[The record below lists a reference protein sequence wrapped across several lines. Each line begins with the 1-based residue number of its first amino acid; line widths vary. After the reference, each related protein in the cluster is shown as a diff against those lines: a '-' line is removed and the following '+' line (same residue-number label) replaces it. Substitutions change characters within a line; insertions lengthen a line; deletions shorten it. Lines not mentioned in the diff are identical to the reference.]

1 MFQPVD
7 TKVSFPQVEDAI
19 LALWQAKQIV
29 EKNLQAGD
37 KPFVFYEGPPTA
49 NGQPGLHHAISRI
62 FKDIICRYRSMRGY
76 KIVGRREGWDTHGL
90 PVEIEVEKMLGFR
103 GKPDIERYGIAEFNA
118 RCRQSVWD
126 YIQDWKVF
134 TRRIAYWVSEDAYIT
149 YENGYIE
156 SLWWIFRQLWDHELL
171 FRDYKVTMH
180 CPRCGTS
187 LSDHEVS
194 LGFRDDVDDPSVWVR
209 FRVTPPIPSVH
220 AGAHGEAVPVHG
232 EAVPVHGGDEGHPLA
247 SELAG
252 ASFLAW
258 TTTPWTLP
266 ANVALAVKPEAHY
279 ALVAL
284 TPRPSLPGAALTPQ
298 PARPLRFACLPG
310 AGEGEQEGERIIMAA
325 ALVPSVLGE
334 DAQIVRTYLGEELV
348 GLRYDNLFEGV
359 PGPGD
364 VVDWST
370 AYRVVADDFVSLEDG
385 TGVVHIAPAYGD
397 LEIGRAYGL
406 PTLFSVDLAGMVL
419 PEFGDL
425 PFTGKFFKAAD
436 PDITADLKE
445 RGLLF
450 KSGRVRHSY
459 PFCWRCGTPLLY
471 YAKRSWYIK
480 TTAMKDELIAN
491 NEQIN
496 WVPEHI
502 KEGRFGNWLANN
514 IDWAISRERYW
525 GTPLPIWISDDGQHL
540 ECVGSLAELE
550 QKAGR
555 SLKDLD
561 LHRPYV
567 DEITWDAPGGHGTMR
582 RIPDVADCWFD
593 SGAMP
598 VAQWHYPFENQDLFA
613 VAKQADY
620 ICEAVDQTRG
630 WFYTLHAL
638 STLLFDRPA
647 YKNVICLGHILDGEG
662 QKMSKSRGNVVDP
675 WSVIHEQGVDAL
687 RWYLFTASPP
697 GNPRRFSSALVGET
711 LRKFLLTLWN
721 TYAFFVTYAN
731 LDGWT
736 PGVNGSNGLETDL
749 TESVNSK
756 ASANSAKS
764 AQSLLNPLNGQ
775 PIDRWALARLNA
787 LVRDVTAALE
797 GYDVTGAAREI
808 ELFVDELSNWYVRR
822 NRRRFWKAEG
832 DADKQAAY
840 RTLYTCLVTVAR
852 LLAPFTPFVAE
863 ALYQNLVARVD
874 ANAPESVHL
883 AAWPALDEA
892 LLDERLVADTETLLK
907 AVGLGRAARRAAG
920 LRVRQPLAELWV
932 RVPTQAEAEGLR
944 RFEAELRDELN
955 VKAVRSLDSS
965 ADFVQYRF
973 KPNLRLVGKKYGK
986 LVPALTSA
994 LRELNGDAAR
1004 QAARA
1009 VEDGRVLAL
1018 AVHGQTLELLPEELL
1033 VESSSPEGYAV
1044 AEEGG
1049 VLVALDTTLT
1059 PELRREGLA
1068 RELVRNI
1075 QDARK
1080 NAGFEIADRI
1090 AVYLGGADAEVEA
1103 VVREWGDY
1111 IRAETLADDLRL
1123 VAPPAGAHAEAL
1135 DLDGKT
1141 IAVGVVRRP

>member
-7 TKVSFPQVEDAI
+7 TKVSFPQLEQSI
-19 LALWQAKQIV
+19 LELWKQQQIV
-29 EKNLQAGD
+29 EKNLASGD

-49 NGQPGLHHAISRI
+49 NGRPGLHHAISRI
-62 FKDIICRYRSMRGY
+62 FKDIICRYRSMCGY
-76 KIVGRREGWDTHGL
+76 KIIGRREGWDTHGL

-134 TRRIAYWVSEDAYIT
+134 TQRIAYWVSEDAYIT
-149 YENGYIE
+149 YENSYIE
-156 SLWWIFRQLWDHELL
+156 SLWWIFRQLWDNSLL

-194 LGFRDDVDDPSVWVR
+194 LGFQDDVDDPSVWVR
-209 FRVTPPIPSVH
+209 FRVTDDRRPATDDRRPTTDDRRSAKP
-220 AGAHGEAVPVHG
+220 
-232 EAVPVHGGDEGHPLA
+232 HPLA
-247 SELAG
+247 KELAG
-252 ASFLAW
+252 AAFLAW

-266 ANVALAVKPEAHY
+266 ANVALAVKPDADY
-279 ALVAL
+279 ALAL
-284 TPRPSLPGAALTPQ
+284 TPLPPLPGV
-298 PARPLRFACLPG
+298 
-310 AGEGEQEGERIIMAA
+310 GEGEQGGERLIMAA
-325 ALVPSVLGE
+325 ALVPAVLGE
-334 DAQIVRTYLGEELV
+334 GATIVKTYRGSELV
-348 GLRYDNLFEGV
+348 GLRYDNLFDGI

-364 VVDWST
+364 TVDWDA
-370 AYRVVADDFVSLEDG
+370 AYRVIADDFVSLEDG

-397 LEIGRAYGL
+397 LEIGRKYSL
-406 PTLFSVDLAGMVL
+406 PTLFSVDLAGLVL

-425 PFTGKFFKAAD
+425 PFTGKFFKQAD
-436 PDITADLKE
+436 PDITQNLQE

-450 KSGRVRHSY
+450 KSGRIKHSY

-471 YAKRSWYIK
+471 YAKRSWYIR
-480 TTAMKDELIAN
+480 TTAKKDELIAN
-491 NEQIN
+491 NQQIN

-502 KEGRFGNWLANN
+502 KEGRFGNWLQNN

-525 GTPLPIWISDDGQHL
+525 GTPLPIWISDDGQHI
-540 ECVGSLAELE
+540 ECIGSLAELE

-555 SLKDLD
+555 GLPDLD

-567 DEITWDAPGGHGTMR
+567 DEITWEAPDGHGTMR

-593 SGAMP
+593 SGSMP
-598 VAQWHYPFENQDLFA
+598 VAQWHYPMEQQALYE
-613 VAKQADY
+613 VARQADY

-647 YKNVICLGHILDGEG
+647 FKNVICLGHILDAEG
-662 QKMSKSRGNVVDP
+662 QKMSKSKGNVVDP
-675 WSVIHEQGVDAL
+675 WMVINEHGADAL

-697 GNPRRFSSALVGET
+697 GSPRRFSSALVGES

-736 PGVNGSNGLETDL
+736 PRVQGSGVRDQGPDGAL
-749 TESVNSK
+749 T
-756 ASANSAKS
+756 
-764 AQSLLNPLNGQ
+764 

-787 LVRDVTAALE
+787 LVRDVTANLE
-797 GYDVTGAAREI
+797 AYDVTGAARDI
-808 ELFVDELSNWYVRR
+808 EAFVDELSNWYVRR
-822 NRRRFWKAEG
+822 NRRRFWKAED

-840 RTLYTCLVTVAR
+840 QTLYTCLVTVAR
-852 LLAPFTPFVAE
+852 LAAPFIPFTAE
-863 ALYQNLVARVD
+863 ALYRNLVGLTTDDRRPTTDDSAAVVGGQSSVV
-874 ANAPESVHL
+874 AESVHL
-883 AAWPALDEA
+883 AGWPNYDPA
-892 LLDERLVADTETLLK
+892 LLDEQMVADTETLLM
-907 AVGLGRAARRAAG
+907 AVGLGRAARKAAG
-920 LRVRQPLAELWV
+920 LKIRQPLRELWL
-932 RVPTQAEAEGLR
+932 RAPTTAATEGLR

-955 VKAVRSLDSS
+955 VKAVRYLDSTT
-965 ADFVQYRF
+965 ALVEYRF

-986 LVPALTSA
+986 LVPTLSAA
-994 LRELNGDAAR
+994 LRELSGDAAR
-1004 QAARA
+1004 DAARA
-1009 VEDGRVLAL
+1009 IEEGRPVVLA
-1018 AVHGQTLELLPEELL
+1018 ADGQMIELLPEELL
-1033 VESSSPEGYAV
+1033 VETTSPAGYAV
-1044 AEEGG
+1044 AEDAG

-1059 PELRREGLA
+1059 PELIEEGLA

-1080 NAGFEIADRI
+1080 SAGFDIADRI
-1090 AVYLGGADAEVEA
+1090 AVYLGGADDGDGVEK
-1103 VVREWGDY
+1103 VIQQWGDY
-1111 IRAETLADDLRL
+1111 IRAETLADDLL
-1123 VAPPAGAHAEAL
+1123 LAAPPAGAHTETL
-1135 DLDGKT
+1135 DLAGRT
-1141 IAVGVVRRP
+1141 ISVGVVRRQKP